1 MEKTKEELLAVIEQK
16 DQRINELERLLKQY
30 GIFIADPNNKLS
42 AEEKIRVFQD
52 YFRCRTDIYAE
63 RYFSKKNNR
72 YGWAPACNN
81 SFKENCPKK
90 HGRFNCFQC
99 TNRSFRPL
107 TADVLRAH
115 FQGKNQ
121 GIGLYPMFD
130 DNTSC
135 FLAIDFDDD
144 NWMENLISVYKEAIK
159 YKVYPVM
166 ERSQSGYGGHLWFFF
181 SEPIKAISVRKFG
194 EFFIREAMKNNRGL
208 SFSSFDRMFPNQDYI
223 PEEGKGNLIAA
234 PLRYDAFLKGNSAFI
249 NIQQQVIPNQIEYLA
264 SRPKITLEEINSILA
279 IRNTEDYF
287 FDNDQLSLSL
297 TTDVKYVRKI
307 YGSVSTSLQ
316 LEKEGMNAVTR
327 NILLRCASMYNPKY
341 FELQRLHKPIYI
353 NSEFS
358 RVLSYYEEDDK
369 YLYLPR
375 GLFPII
381 QHAMPGT
388 QFQIEDH
395 TCSGSPIDVRF
406 LGMLR
411 DDQLEAA
418 ETMLKYDMGILQ
430 AVPGYGK
437 TVIGLYLI
445 AKLKVNTLILV
456 DSKEIQDQWE
466 ERIEQFLEYPKALRK
481 KDRFVCKYNGTS
493 KRLNGHIDI
502 AMVRSLKNHE
512 DLSSLLKDY
521 GLTIIDECHHVACD
535 SFLHVMRH
543 VRSKYIFG
551 LSATPKRDDGL
562 FKVITM
568 YCGQIRKQVSEKSVR
583 RTYSFRQY
591 LIPRYTNCRILK
603 DRYSYTYMCT
613 ELMNDHVRNYMIVKD
628 VLREY
633 QERSNIILLTERI
646 DHLKI
651 LFKMLETAC
660 DNVYMLNGA
669 AGRNERKAT
678 LDEIRNITHQ
688 YILLAT
694 SKLLGEGFDL
704 PSLNCLF
711 LVLPI
716 SSKTR
721 ITQYTGRIHRTS
733 EQKDLVKVYDYVD
746 AQIPIAQ
753 SMYYKRLKQYQAEG
767 YYVYTEHE
775 EINVDQILYS
785 KENFEE
791 VLIQDIKN
799 AESEITVFAV
809 KSILSRLNKFH
820 GLLMK
825 AVQKGVT
832 INFVQ
837 NSEKQIDE
845 QVRAYLE
852 GLGANII
859 FAQHGKH
866 FIVIDKSIVWNC
878 SFDLFSNVPS
888 DGFATRDKNSQ
899 TASEVISSITI
910 NKAKDE
916 KPDLFSLS
924 SKNT

>member
-1 MEKTKEELLAVIEQK
+1 MEKTKEELLAIIEQK
-16 DQRINELERLLKQY
+16 NQRINDLERLLKQH
-30 GIFIADPNNKLS
+30 GVFVMDPDKKLS
-42 AEEKIRVFQD
+42 ADEKIEVFKD

-72 YGWAPACNN
+72 YGWAPACKN

-99 TNRSFRPL
+99 AYRSFHPL
-107 TADVLRAH
+107 TSDILRAH

-144 NWMENLISVYKEAIK
+144 NWMENMLSVYQEAIK
-159 YKVYPVM
+159 YNFYPVM
-166 ERSQSGYGGHLWFFF
+166 ERSQSGNGGHLWFFF
-181 SEPIKAISVRKFG
+181 AEPVKAISARKFG
-194 EFFIREAMKNNRGL
+194 EFFLSEAMKNNKSL
-208 SFSSFDRMFPNQDYI
+208 SFTSFDRMFPNQDYI
-223 PEEGKGNLIAA
+223 PDEGKGNLIAA

-249 NIQQQVIPNQIEYLA
+249 NVNQQVIANQIEYLA
-264 SRPKITLEEINSILA
+264 SRPKISLKEMSSIFSRSS
-279 IRNTEDYF
+279 IEDYF

-307 YGSVSTSLQ
+307 HGSESSSLRF
-316 LEKEGMNAVTR
+316 EKEGMNAVTR
-327 NILLRCASMYNPKY
+327 NILIRCASMYNPKY
-341 FELQRLHKPIYI
+341 YELQRLHKPIFI

-358 RVLSYYEEDDK
+358 RILSYYEEDDK

-375 GLFPII
+375 GLLPVI
-381 QHAMPGT
+381 QHAMPEAHI
-388 QFQIEDH
+388 QIEDQ
-395 TCSGSPIDVRF
+395 TFPGMPIDVEF
-406 LGMLR
+406 LGTLREDQQDAAKTMLR
-411 DDQLEAA
+411 
-418 ETMLKYDMGILQ
+418 YDMGILQ
-430 AVPGYGK
+430 AVPGFGK
-437 TVIGLYLI
+437 TVIGLYII
-445 AKLKVNTLILV
+445 ASLKVNTLILV

-466 ERIEQFLEYPKALRK
+466 QRIEQFLEYPASLRK
-481 KDRFVCKYNGTS
+481 KDRFVCKYNGSS

-543 VRSKYIFG
+543 IRSKHIYG
-551 LSATPKRDDGL
+551 LSATPKREDGL

-568 YCGQIRKQVSEKSVR
+568 YCGQIRKQVSERAVKR
-583 RTYSFRQY
+583 EYSFRQY
-591 LIPRYTNCRILK
+591 LIPRYTNCRTLK
-603 DRYSYTYMCT
+603 DRYSYTDMCT
-613 ELMNDHVRNYMIVKD
+613 ELMNDQVRNYMIVKD
-628 VLREY
+628 VLHEY
-633 QERSNIILLTERI
+633 HEHSNIILLTERI
-646 DHLKI
+646 EHLTI

-660 DNVYMLNGA
+660 NDVYMLSGA
-669 AGRNERKAT
+669 AGRYERKAT
-678 LDEIRNITHQ
+678 LEEIKISTHQ

-733 EQKDLVKVYDYVD
+733 EEKDLVKVYDYVD
-746 AQIPIAQ
+746 TQIPMAQ
-753 SMYYKRLKQYQAEG
+753 SMYYKRLKQYQMEG

-775 EINVDQILYS
+775 EAIVDQILYN
-785 KENFEE
+785 KDNYED

-799 AESEITVFAV
+799 ARTEITIFAV
-809 KSILSRLNKFH
+809 KVQLSKAKKYQSLLLKAAQNGVSVHFILN
-820 GLLMK
+820 
-825 AVQKGVT
+825 T
-832 INFVQ
+832 
-837 NSEKQIDE
+837 EKQIDE
-845 QVRAYLE
+845 QAKAYLE
-852 GLGANII
+852 GTGAHII

-866 FIVIDKSIVWNC
+866 FIVIDRAIVWNC
-878 SFDLFSNVPS
+878 SFDLFNNVPS
-888 DGFATRDKNSQ
+888 EGFATRDTNNR

-910 NKAKDE
+910 SSDE
-916 KPDLFSLS
+916 GKSGLFKLS